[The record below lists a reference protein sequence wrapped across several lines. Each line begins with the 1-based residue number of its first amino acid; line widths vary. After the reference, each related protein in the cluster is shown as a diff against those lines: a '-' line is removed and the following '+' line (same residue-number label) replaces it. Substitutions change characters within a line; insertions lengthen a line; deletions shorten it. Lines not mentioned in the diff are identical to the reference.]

1 MKFFVTGVGGQLGH
15 DVMNELL
22 KRGHEGVGSDIQE
35 SYNGVQ
41 DSSEVTNAP
50 YVALDITDKDAVE
63 KVITAVNPDA
73 VIHCAAWTA
82 FFVKG
87 SYREKENSRRRV
99 WRCNE

>member
-1 MKFFVTGVGGQLGH
+1 M
-15 DVMNELL
+15 
-22 KRGHEGVGSDIQE
+22 
-35 SYNGVQ
+35 Q

-82 FFVKG
+82 VDMAEDDDKV
-87 SYREKENSRRRV
+87 EKVRAINAGGTQNIASA
-99 WRCNE
+99 CKS